1 MPRLDISLVETGLI
15 PTRSRAKRAILCGLI
30 SVDGKII
37 QKPSHSIKL
46 NSKIEILNEIA
57 LKPVGYWKLHAITN
71 LSNVNLF
78 NPTDVVLDLGSSAGG
93 FLEFAAERCKKVYGI
108 EISEEFAP
116 ILFDLKQKYPNIDL
130 HIADVF
136 SFDPQTLDQLDLIL
150 NDLTLDPAASIK
162 ILARF
167 LSALKVG
174 GYIIMSVKQGK
185 SSQEN
190 CKKFI
195 QDKLGTLNLEL
206 KKFLDIDPDKKEFH
220 LIAIKQ

>member
-1 MPRLDISLVETGLI
+1 MPRLDIFLVETSLI

-30 SVDGKII
+30 KVDGQII
-37 QKPSHSIKL
+37 QKPSHSVKL
-46 NSKIEILNEIA
+46 NSKIEVLNEIA
-57 LKPVGYWKLHAITN
+57 LKPAGYWKLHAITN
-71 LSNVNLF
+71 LSELNLF
-78 NPTDVVLDLGSSAGG
+78 SPTDVVLDLGSSAGG

-116 ILFDLKQKYPNIDL
+116 ILFELKVKYPNIDL

-136 SFDPQTLDQLDLIL
+136 TFDPQSLDQLDLIL
-150 NDLTLDPAASIK
+150 NDLTLDPATSVK
-162 ILARF
+162 ILAKY
-167 LSALKVG
+167 LPALRVG

-185 SSQEN
+185 ISQEK
-190 CKKFI
+190 CKKII
-195 QDKLGTLNLEL
+195 QGVLGTLHLEL

>member
-1 MPRLDISLVETGLI
+1 MPRLDIFLVETGLI

-30 SVDGKII
+30 KVDGQII
-37 QKPSHSIKL
+37 QKPSHSVKL
-46 NSKIEILNEIA
+46 NTKIEVLNEIA
-57 LKPVGYWKLHAITN
+57 LKSVGYWKLHAITN
-71 LSNVNLF
+71 LSELNLF

-116 ILFDLKQKYPNIDL
+116 ILFELKVKYPNIDF
-130 HIADVF
+130 HITDIF

-150 NDLTLDPAASIK
+150 NDLTLDPTTSLK
-162 ILARF
+162 ILAKCLPTLR
-167 LSALKVG
+167 VG

-185 SSQEN
+185 SSQEK

-195 QDKLGTLNLEL
+195 QDMLGTLHLEL